1 MKRSQYPPHPCFSLP
16 GKKRQDDQTTE
27 IHAALDRADP
37 SGWAGRLRSIL
48 RCPALVSA
56 VVGLGS
62 VTGLVLGVL
71 STVVWSRLGAVDGK
85 ADKAGEQA
93 AKSDHRMDL
102 LEQRIQNQTD
112 QLGTK
117 MDAILDAVQRTV
129 RRTTP

>member
-1 MKRSQYPPHPCFSLP
+1 MKYHPHPCFSLP
-16 GKKRQDDQTTE
+16 ATKKRQEEKTTE
-27 IHAALDRADP
+27 IHEALDRADP
-37 SGWAGRLRSIL
+37 SGWAARLRCIL

-62 VTGLVLGVL
+62 VTGLVIGAL
-71 STVVWSRLGAVDGK
+71 STLGWTKMGAISEK

-93 AKSDHRMDL
+93 ARSDHRMDL
-102 LEQRIQNQTD
+102 LEQKIQGQTD
-112 QLGTK
+112 QLGAK